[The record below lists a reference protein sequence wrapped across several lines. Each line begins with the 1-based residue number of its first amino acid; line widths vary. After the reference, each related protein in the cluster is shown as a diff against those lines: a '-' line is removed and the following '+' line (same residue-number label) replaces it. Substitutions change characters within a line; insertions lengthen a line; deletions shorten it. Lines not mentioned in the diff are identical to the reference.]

1 MAGLSEDLRG
11 WKKKIENYA
20 HEYGLDFFEL
30 NFEVID
36 YRQLN
41 EVASYG
47 GFPVRYPHWTH
58 GMSFDQLSKGYTYGL
73 SKIYE
78 MVINNDPCYAYLM
91 KENHLV
97 DQKLVMCHVYGHCDF
112 FKNNVWFSR
121 TDRQMI
127 DTMANHASRI
137 RRYIGRY
144 GLEEVENFLDRCVS
158 LERLIDVHSAFL
170 SKQRTSVDETAAPE
184 QKQAPRVR
192 FEAKSYMESFI
203 NASAGVQEER
213 HRREQEEKERQPR
226 KFPESPER
234 DVLLFLLHHAPLTRW
249 QRDILGMIRDESYY
263 FAPQWQTK
271 IMNEGW
277 ASYWHSKLMT
287 EKVLNDAEI
296 VDFADHHSGTM
307 GGNDSLN
314 PYKLGLYLYRDIE
327 ERWNKGRYGSEY
339 EDCENYKERKNWDT
353 GAGKGRQKIF
363 EVRTV
368 HNDVTFI
375 DTFLTEEFA
384 QENRM
389 FIYRYDLEKDQYV
402 IASREFSKIKRQLL
416 AQLTNGG
423 HPLISIIDADYKGHG
438 ILYLKHTFEGIPL
451 DIEYAKATLANLH
464 ALWGKPVCIESVYQD
479 KPVLIEHDGKE
490 AQLTT
495 LDAPSSATA

>member
-1 MAGLSEDLRG
+1 MAGLSEDLQG
-11 WKKKIENYA
+11 WKGKIEKYA
-20 HEYGLDFFEL
+20 REYGLDFFEL

-144 GLEEVENFLDRCVS
+144 GLEEVEEFLDRCVS

-170 SKQRTSVDETAAPE
+170 SKKRMSNDETAAP
-184 QKQAPRVR
+184 QPKQAPRVR

-203 NASAGVQEER
+203 NASAGMQEER
-213 HRREQEEKERQPR
+213 QRREQEERERRPK
-226 KFPESPER
+226 KFPEVSRARRAALPLAPRSPDPLAAR
-234 DVLLFLLHHAPLTRW
+234 HPGDDSRRVLLLRSA
-249 QRDILGMIRDESYY
+249 M
-263 FAPQWQTK
+263 A
-271 IMNEGW
+271 
-277 ASYWHSKLMT
+277 
-287 EKVLNDAEI
+287 DAR
-296 VDFADHHSGTM
+296 S
-307 GGNDSLN
+307 
-314 PYKLGLYLYRDIE
+314 
-327 ERWNKGRYGSEY
+327 
-339 EDCENYKERKNWDT
+339 
-353 GAGKGRQKIF
+353 
-363 EVRTV
+363 
-368 HNDVTFI
+368 
-375 DTFLTEEFA
+375 
-384 QENRM
+384 
-389 FIYRYDLEKDQYV
+389 
-402 IASREFSKIKRQLL
+402 
-416 AQLTNGG
+416 
-423 HPLISIIDADYKGHG
+423 
-438 ILYLKHTFEGIPL
+438 
-451 DIEYAKATLANLH
+451 
-464 ALWGKPVCIESVYQD
+464 
-479 KPVLIEHDGKE
+479 
-490 AQLTT
+490 
-495 LDAPSSATA
+495 